1 MPKNR
6 AREERFLIL
15 APRGRDVEVVSS
27 IVGRDG
33 VNCEAFATFGD
44 LVRQIKAGA
53 GVAVIADEALVG
65 VDIAPL
71 SSWLQAQEPWSDFP
85 FVVMLSRRLGKA
97 DTALKAILSALGNV
111 VILERPLSVE
121 TLGSAAS
128 SALRARR
135 RQYQA
140 REVLE
145 GRQAA
150 SDQLA
155 ALNDSLE
162 AKVDDR
168 TRALSQANDRIT
180 AEVIER
186 EKTRQAMSNLQKMES
201 LGRLTGGVAHD
212 FNNLLNVIQ
221 GSMDLLLLTSSDDSV
236 RRRVA
241 VAKSACARGAKLTSQ
256 LLAFARNQTLDLRP
270 LSIGALF
277 DNVVELSKP
286 LLGSGIEVSTYVVDG
301 ADLVAADANQMEMAL
316 LNLAINARD
325 AMEGQGT
332 LIFRASVSS
341 MAPNALPAGDYVK
354 IEVLDNGPGMP
365 EEVAAKVFEPFFT
378 TKGVGKGTGLGLS
391 QVYGMA
397 QQSGGAAF
405 ARSVEGKGATIEI
418 WLPRAL
424 AQIEESPVAK
434 SDTPELGGLRVLLI
448 EDDDLVRA
456 GMADALVSFGC
467 EVRHAVCGEDGI
479 VELERERPDVL
490 LTDYLMPG
498 MTGAELAAKAR
509 ALHPGLPV
517 LVTTGYAD
525 MAAIEDALG
534 GNAVLRKPFQ
544 LSDLASAVARL
555 AVPRACQV

>member
-1 MPKNR
+1 MPRDN
-6 AREERFLIL
+6 AHAERVLIL
-15 APRGRDVEVVSS
+15 APRGRDADVVSGVVGQTGAS
-27 IVGRDG
+27 CETVASFEDLAKKIV
-33 VNCEAFATFGD
+33 
-44 LVRQIKAGA
+44 AGA
-53 GVAVIADEALVG
+53 GIAVIADEALLG
-65 VDIAPL
+65 CDIGPL
-71 SSWLQAQEPWSDFP
+71 ASWLAAQEPWSDFP
-85 FVVMLSRRLGKA
+85 FVIMLSRRMSKA
-97 DTALKAILSALGNV
+97 DTALKTAIAALGNV

-145 GRQAA
+145 GRQAT

-155 ALNDSLE
+155 WLNDSLE

-186 EKTRQAMSNLQKMES
+186 EKTRQAMSHYQKMES

-221 GSMDLLLLTSSDDSV
+221 GSMDLLLLTNSDEAV
-236 RRRVA
+236 RRRVV
-241 VAKSACARGAKLTSQ
+241 VAKSACVRGAKLTSQ
-256 LLAFARNQTLDLRP
+256 LLAFARNQTLDLKP
-270 LSIGALF
+270 LSVGELF
-277 DNVVELSKP
+277 HNVVELSKP
-286 LLGSGIEVSTYVVDG
+286 LLGPGIEIFTSVGDD

-325 AMEGQGT
+325 AMEGKGT
-332 LIFRASVSS
+332 LTFKSTAMSE
-341 MAPNALPAGDYVK
+341 APDTLPDGDYVK
-354 IEVLDNGPGMP
+354 MEVSDNGPGMSA
-365 EEVAAKVFEPFFT
+365 EISAKVFEPFFT

-405 ARSVEGKGATIEI
+405 ARSVEGAGATIEI
-418 WLPRAL
+418 WLRRAVAETEQVIVEKNDSRAL
-424 AQIEESPVAK
+424 
-434 SDTPELGGLRVLLI
+434 DGLRILLV

-456 GMADALVSFGC
+456 GMADTLVSFGC
-467 EVRHAVCGEDGI
+467 LVRQASCGEHGM
-479 VELERERPDVL
+479 VALERERPDVL

-517 LVTTGYAD
+517 LVATGYAD
-525 MAAIEDALG
+525 MGAIEGTLG

-544 LSDLASAVARL
+544 LSDLVSAVVRL
-555 AVPRACQV
+555 AVPPAC